1 MVILWKRE
9 CRERS
14 KGLGQ
19 VTGRTDLSN
28 IDDDKEFRRFA
39 SILFSAITDNMN
51 GGLEFES
58 NIKGQ
63 IVTKL
68 VPQTANEMFSIDHNL
83 NKTDVNFIVIN
94 KTASTDIYRTSGT
107 ANTKNKIYLAASVGN
122 VQVTLLLF

>member
-1 MVILWKRE
+1 M
-9 CRERS
+9 
-14 KGLGQ
+14 GQ

-39 SILFSAITDNMN
+39 SILFSSITDNIN

-63 IVTKL
+63 IVTTL
-68 VPQTANEMFSIDHNL
+68 LPQTANEMFSIDHNL
-83 NKTDVNFIVIN
+83 NKTNVNFIVIN
-94 KTASTDIYRTSGT
+94 KTASTDVYRTSGT